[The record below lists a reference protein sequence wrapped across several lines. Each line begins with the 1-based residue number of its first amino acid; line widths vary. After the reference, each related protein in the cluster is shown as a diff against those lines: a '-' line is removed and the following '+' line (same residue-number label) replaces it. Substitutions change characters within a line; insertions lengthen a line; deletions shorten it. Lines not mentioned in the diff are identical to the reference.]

1 MLCILLRALLVGALS
16 HQIVQV
22 HTLEELVRNTEADSK
37 ASDTKKED
45 REKKMKKFVKDNEKL
60 MKEYGMLQKFDDS
73 KKFLMTDNSH
83 LACEETANYLVLWC
97 LDLEMEGEMKI
108 IFI

>member
-45 REKKMKKFVKDNEKL
+45 REKKMKK
-60 MKEYGMLQKFDDS
+60 
-73 KKFLMTDNSH
+73 
-83 LACEETANYLVLWC
+83 EEEEVETGS
-97 LDLEMEGEMKI
+97 EGEERFPLTTSLASMELFSPATTITGPPTKSGRLV
-108 IFI
+108 